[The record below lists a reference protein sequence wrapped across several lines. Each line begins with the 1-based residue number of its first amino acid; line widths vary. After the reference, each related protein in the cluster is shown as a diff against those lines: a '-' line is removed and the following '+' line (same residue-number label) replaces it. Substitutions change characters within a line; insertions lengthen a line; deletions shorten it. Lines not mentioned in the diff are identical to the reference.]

1 VIHSQRR
8 FQYEETLKEN
18 SHNYDVWFDY
28 VRLEESKGEIAQIRE
43 VYERAIAQI
52 PPSQEKRFWKRYIYI
67 WINFALFEELQ
78 AKDLLRT
85 REVFKKCLEII
96 PHKIFTFSKIWLQA
110 ANLEIRLKNLAG
122 ARQLLGTALGKCPR
136 DKLFKGYIDLEMQLF
151 EIDRC
156 RKLYEKYL
164 EFMPENCQAWA
175 KYAELEAS
183 LNEIDRARGIFELAV
198 SQPVLDMPE
207 VVWKS
212 YIDTEIKVGDYPR
225 TRVLYKRLL
234 QRTKHVKVW
243 VSSAQFEASIKEIDR
258 ARAVMIEADAYF
270 KNLPEQREERKML
283 LEANLEMEL
292 KYGTKETQ
300 EKAKQKLPKRVKK
313 KRQIL
318 LEDGTEA
325 GWEEY
330 WHYIFPDEQQ
340 KSGNLKILEMAKK
353 WKKQKL
359 LEGDD
364 DKNNTMDV
372 DVSSSSSS
380 SSSSFSSSSSSSLSS
395 SSLSSI
401 SSSRVS
407 STDKTP
413 PRSHPMWEDD

>member
-1 VIHSQRR
+1 V
-8 FQYEETLKEN
+8 
-18 SHNYDVWFDY
+18 
-28 VRLEESKGEIAQIRE
+28 LEKCI
-43 VYERAIAQI
+43 
-52 PPSQEKRFWKRYIYI
+52 
-67 WINFALFEELQ
+67 
-78 AKDLLRT
+78 
-85 REVFKKCLEII
+85 KKCLEII

-183 LNEIDRARGIFELAV
+183 LNEVDRARGIFELAV

-212 YIDTEIKVGDYPR
+212 YIDTEIKIGDYNR

-243 VSSAQFEASIKEIDR
+243 ISSAQFEASIKEIDR
-258 ARAVMIEADAYF
+258 ARAVMNEADAYF
-270 KNLPEQREERKML
+270 KSMTEQREERKML

-300 EKAKQKLPKRVKK
+300 EKAKEKLPKRVKK

-330 WHYIFPDEQQ
+330 WHYIFPDETQ

-359 LEGDD
+359 QEA
-364 DKNNTMDV
+364 KYEMETETNTNMDI
-372 DVSSSSSS
+372 DSAESDPSSSSSTS
-380 SSSSFSSSSSSSLSS
+380 STSSATTLPSL
-395 SSLSSI
+395 
-401 SSSRVS
+401 S

-413 PRSHPMWEDD
+413 PRNRPIWEDD